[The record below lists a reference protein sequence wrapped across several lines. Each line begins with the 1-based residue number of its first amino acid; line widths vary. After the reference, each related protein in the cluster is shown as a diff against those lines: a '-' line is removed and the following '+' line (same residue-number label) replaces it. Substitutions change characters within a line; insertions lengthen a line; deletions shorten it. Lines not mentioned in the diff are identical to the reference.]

1 MVITI
6 DMSRFVKET
15 GNMGDSSQG
24 DRVGK
29 KRRIRLGTGGTQRVR
44 YKGNMGEGELGSMA
58 TVATVA
64 MVTGF
69 IAVIP
74 PQD

>member
-1 MVITI
+1 
-6 DMSRFVKET
+6 MSRFVKET

-24 DRVGK
+24 DRAGK
-29 KRRIRLGTGGTQRVR
+29 KRGIRLGTGGTQRVR
-44 YKGNMGEGELGSMA
+44 YKGNMGEGELGGSMA